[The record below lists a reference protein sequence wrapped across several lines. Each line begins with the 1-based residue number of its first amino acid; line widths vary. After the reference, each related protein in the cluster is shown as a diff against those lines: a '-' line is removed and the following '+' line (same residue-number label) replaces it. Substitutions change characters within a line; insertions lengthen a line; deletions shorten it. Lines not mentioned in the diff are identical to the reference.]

1 MSNMIYV
8 PDEVITIVLDHVP
21 YVVSAAHPNFN
32 AVVEAAKKGDF
43 EAIPDLVN
51 IARAVAKFGDGQI
64 AVDEVNHVV
73 TFNGEPLHNYAVD
86 RMFAMME
93 EGFDINPLANFL
105 SNLME
110 NPSKRAVD
118 ELYGFLEYGKMPIT
132 PDGHFLAYKRVREDF
147 KSVHDG
153 KTDNSVGNIV
163 EMPRNKVDDDK
174 NRTCSYGLHF
184 CSLEYLQ
191 SYGGSK
197 IVILKINP
205 RDVVSIPVDYNNT
218 KGRACK
224 YEVVD
229 VLSEEQFNQT
239 VAGISAFNK
248 SVIDQYDEEDADR
261 DIEDEIDLQDV
272 VDGFEVANTYHEG
285 YKAGRN
291 RSPVENLNGWRPELV
306 TAYNEGYA
314 DGKGHKAKKYK

>member
-1 MSNMIYV
+1 M
-8 PDEVITIVLDHVP
+8 
-21 YVVSAAHPNFN
+21 
-32 AVVEAAKKGDF
+32 
-43 EAIPDLVN
+43 
-51 IARAVAKFGDGQI
+51 
-64 AVDEVNHVV
+64 
-73 TFNGEPLHNYAVD
+73 
-86 RMFAMME
+86 
-93 EGFDINPLANFL
+93 
-105 SNLME
+105 
-110 NPSKRAVD
+110 
-118 ELYGFLEYGKMPIT
+118 
-132 PDGHFLAYKRVREDF
+132 
-147 KSVHDG
+147 
-153 KTDNSVGNIV
+153 
-163 EMPRNKVDDDK
+163 
-174 NRTCSYGLHF
+174 
-184 CSLEYLQ
+184 
-191 SYGGSK
+191 
-197 IVILKINP
+197 ILKINP

-272 VDGFEVANTYHEG
+272 VDGFQVANTYHEG